1 MPKHKYIAGALVFAK
16 VKGYPPWPARI
27 TGLGSKDR
35 YKVYFYG
42 TYETATLR
50 SEDIWP
56 YNPDTKEKFAS
67 KNMKRKGYAEGID
80 QIENT
85 PEIAPVEG
93 EMSELDITTDLQS
106 PLVIKEPTPAPA
118 KKTPKS
124 TPAGKNTPVT
134 KTKEK
139 ETPKAAAEP
148 TPKAAGGR
156 TSKRKASEVAEG
168 ETPAKKA
175 VVSGEAEENGQAQEE
190 KFSRSGR
197 AIKPKKF
204 GEGMLASPKPAAPAE
219 TEPDKT
225 LGKSPKKET
234 EKVSPVKADPAE
246 PRKMWVKV
254 KDTDD
259 LIEINLDK
267 DRPESFPSN
276 EAKIE
281 WEMASAR
288 KALKFKKR
296 VESGEFVPPEI
307 KKKLEDKEKLSEEDK
322 ALLERE
328 SLLEKRK
335 TKLRWLKV
343 EQRLVDL
350 DILVKT
356 SLHLEKPVAD
366 QCITALDELNEL
378 ALAPLMLKKQPD
390 IVTTIRRLRK
400 YIGPQDYSSW
410 QDKTAKQKMEK
421 DIQVIQAK
429 AEQIYEKFK
438 SYFVFQEGDK
448 NFWEAF
454 EAEVM
459 EFKNKT
465 AGLDEEK
472 ILSMIRDPTKP
483 LSSSNPL
490 SDEEEL

>member
-1 MPKHKYIAGALVFAK
+1 MPKHKYTKGALVFAK

-56 YNPDTKEKFAS
+56 YNPDTKEKFAT
-67 KNMKRKGYAEGID
+67 KNMKRKGYSEGID

-93 EMSELDITTDLQS
+93 ELSELDTTADISLQS
-106 PLVIKEPTPAPA
+106 PLVISEPPPAPA
-118 KKTPKS
+118 KKPTKS
-124 TPAGKNTPVT
+124 TPAGKNTGAS
-134 KTKEK
+134 KTK

-148 TPKAAGGR
+148 TPKSAVR

-175 VVSGEAEENGQAQEE
+175 AAAERVGPAEESGESEE

-197 AIKPKKF
+197 AIKPKKL
-204 GEGMLASPKPAAPAE
+204 GVGNVSSPSPKPAAPAE
-219 TEPDKT
+219 EKAP
-225 LGKSPKKET
+225 GKSPKKET
-234 EKVSPVKADPAE
+234 EKSSPANLDPSE

-276 EAKIE
+276 EAKLE

-288 KALKFKKR
+288 KALKFKRR

-307 KKKLEDKEKLSEEDK
+307 KKKMEEKEAMSEEDK
-322 ALLERE
+322 ALQSTEK
-328 SLLEKRK
+328 LLEKRF
-335 TKLRWLKV
+335 V
-343 EQRLVDL
+343 F
-350 DILVKT
+350 
-356 SLHLEKPVAD
+356 
-366 QCITALDELNEL
+366 IT
-378 ALAPLMLKKQPD
+378 
-390 IVTTIRRLRK
+390 K
-400 YIGPQDYSSW
+400 YI
-410 QDKTAKQKMEK
+410 
-421 DIQVIQAK
+421 
-429 AEQIYEKFK
+429 
-438 SYFVFQEGDK
+438 
-448 NFWEAF
+448 
-454 EAEVM
+454 
-459 EFKNKT
+459 
-465 AGLDEEK
+465 
-472 ILSMIRDPTKP
+472 
-483 LSSSNPL
+483 
-490 SDEEEL
+490 

>member
-1 MPKHKYIAGALVFAK
+1 MPKHKYTPGALVFAK

-56 YNPDTKEKFAS
+56 FNQETKEKFAS

-93 EMSELDITTDLQS
+93 EAGLDMMTES
-106 PLVIKEPTPAPA
+106 PLVISEPAPSPSLVPV
-118 KKTPKS
+118 KKSAKS
-124 TPAGKNTPVT
+124 TPAGKSTPAR
-134 KTKEK
+134 TKEK
-139 ETPKAAAEP
+139 DTTKAATEP

-175 VVSGEAEENGQAQEE
+175 VTDPAAEENGEGQAEE

-204 GEGMLASPKPAAPAE
+204 GEGMIASPKPAAAAEAE
-219 TEPDKT
+219 TDKDKT
-225 LGKSPKKET
+225 QGKSPKKET
-234 EKVSPVKADPAE
+234 EKVSPVKTESSE

-307 KKKLEDKEKLSEEDK
+307 KKKLEEKEKLSEEDK

-328 SLLEKRK
+328 SLLEKRFV
-335 TKLRWLKV
+335 LL
-343 EQRLVDL
+343 
-350 DILVKT
+350 
-356 SLHLEKPVAD
+356 
-366 QCITALDELNEL
+366 TA
-378 ALAPLMLKKQPD
+378 
-390 IVTTIRRLRK
+390 
-400 YIGPQDYSSW
+400 S
-410 QDKTAKQKMEK
+410 
-421 DIQVIQAK
+421 
-429 AEQIYEKFK
+429 
-438 SYFVFQEGDK
+438 
-448 NFWEAF
+448 
-454 EAEVM
+454 
-459 EFKNKT
+459 
-465 AGLDEEK
+465 
-472 ILSMIRDPTKP
+472 
-483 LSSSNPL
+483 
-490 SDEEEL
+490 